1 MEYKQD
7 NKGRFVKVG
16 AIIWT
21 IDPENNPRFLIRH
34 NKPFSGYND
43 EWTIIFGN
51 VEEREDE
58 KEAVLREARE
68 EFGLKKVSYEVVNL
82 DYEIEFEGKQG
93 KTVIHFYAVRIPNVD
108 TKIVINKESIGYDW
122 MLLDKVKGVM
132 QYEDEKKAFDILVTN
147 YLPTSGK

>member
-7 NKGRFVKVG
+7 DKGRFVKVG
-16 AIIWT
+16 VIMWT
-21 IDPENNPRFLIRH
+21 IDPENKPRFLIRH
-34 NKPFSGYND
+34 SKPFNGYGD

-51 VEEREDE
+51 VEKREDE

-68 EFGLKKVSYEVVNL
+68 EFGLEEALYETVNL
-82 DYEIEFEGKQG
+82 NYEIEFEGKQG
-93 KTVIHFYAVRIPNVD
+93 KTVIHFYAVRIPNID
-108 TKIVINKESIGYDW
+108 TKIVINEESIGYDW